1 MTVSSVPGKIILF
14 GEHAVV
20 YGRPAIA
27 IPVREVTATVAIT
40 EIPHATQSD
49 IRIVAPDI
57 HFYMWLHAAD
67 PEHPLAKIVHLTLNE
82 LDIEEPPPLNL
93 LISST
98 IPVAAGL
105 GSGAAVS
112 VAIVR
117 ALSAHLGKPLPLTRQ
132 SNLAFEVER
141 IYHGTPS
148 GIDNTVVTYDRPIY
162 FVKDSEPVFINIGSS
177 FPFIIGDT
185 GLASHTAF
193 AVSQVNEAWDM
204 DRIRYEALFDA
215 IGMATE
221 QARDFLEHGDI
232 TDLGPMMD
240 HCQSLLERIG
250 VSSPKLN
257 ELISAA
263 RRAGAG
269 GAKLSGAGLG
279 GNMIALVE
287 PANAWQVEAAIQR
300 AGATRTIRTEVLP

>member
-1 MTVSSVPGKIILF
+1 MTVSAVPGKIILF

-27 IPVREVTATVAIT
+27 IPVREVNATVAVT
-40 EIPHATQSD
+40 EIPHARRSD

-57 HFYMWLHAAD
+57 HFYKWLHAAD
-67 PEHPLAKIVHLTLNE
+67 PEHPLARIIHLTLQE
-82 LDIEEPPPLNL
+82 LDIEETPPLNL

-117 ALSAHLGKPLPLTRQ
+117 ALSTYLGKPLPLARQ
-132 SNLAFEVER
+132 SALAFEVER

-148 GIDNTVVTYDRPIY
+148 GIDNMVVTHDRPLY
-162 FVKDSEPVFINIGSS
+162 FVKDHEPEFLHIGSS
-177 FPFIIGDT
+177 FPFVIGDT

-193 AVSQVNEAWDM
+193 AVSQVNEAWRM
-204 DRIRYEALFDA
+204 NRIRYESLFDA
-215 IGMATE
+215 LGLATE
-221 QARDFLEHGDI
+221 QARDSLEHGDI
-232 TDLGPMMD
+232 TDVGPLMD

-250 VSSPKLN
+250 VSSPRLN
-257 ELISAA
+257 ELIEAA
-263 RRAGAG
+263 RQAGAR

-279 GNMIALVE
+279 GNMIALVDSI
-287 PANAWQVEAAIQR
+287 NAWQVEAAIQR
-300 AGATRTIRTEVLP
+300 AGATRTIRTEVSP